1 MSQDD
6 QSQTRGLQRNRPE
19 DVGALAT
26 KVISVLRDR
35 QVVGRDG
42 ARQFVLDHLMR
53 AILSRTAF
61 DPALVFDEMRGH
73 RLTHDEIID
82 LYIPQA
88 SCMLGESWVAD
99 DIGFADV
106 TVGALRLQA
115 LLSEANGQMQIDLSP
130 DDSRLR
136 VLVLL
141 PQGEQ
146 HFLGTSV
153 VAAQLRRM
161 GCEVSVSF
169 DESMGCLQAR
179 LLEESPNLVMISC
192 ARVETLETAAETVHT
207 IRTSSI
213 VQPVIALGGGVLDDA
228 EDLKDQTGVDIVT
241 SIAKDAVAFCSKSG
255 TAPTSR

>member
-6 QSQTRGLQRNRPE
+6 QSQTRGLQRNRPD

-42 ARQFVLDHLMR
+42 ARQFVLDHLYR

-61 DPALVFDEMRGH
+61 DAALLLDEIRGH
-73 RLTHDEIID
+73 RLSVDEIID

-99 DIGFADV
+99 DISFADV

-115 LLSEANGQMQIDLSP
+115 LLGEATGQMRFDLTP
-130 DDSRLR
+130 DESRVRALI
-136 VLVLL
+136 VL

-169 DESMGCLQAR
+169 DETLGCLQAR
-179 LLEESPNLVMISC
+179 LLAESPTLVMISC
-192 ARVETLETAAETVHT
+192 ARRETLETVAETVHI

-213 VQPVIALGGGVLDDA
+213 EQPVIALGGAVLDDM
-228 EDLKDQTGVDIVT
+228 EDVKDQAGVDIVT
-241 SIAKDAVAFCSKSG
+241 STAKDAVAFCSKRG
-255 TAPTSR
+255 KAPTPR